1 MTSSSGPDT
10 KHKPAPPTV
19 EPSGALLMWIGLL
32 VALLLGWYGVHIL
45 WGPAELVLPPTHAA
59 PVEETVTVGLS
70 QHLPTAADSWLTYIR
85 KPKVAAD
92 SWLTYIRTSKI
103 AVVTCCGLLVSSKAG
118 RVLFGV
124 AAICFVAAAVAR
136 HLAAALVSCISM
148 LWAAVTAA
156 VEMLLKGCVAVLLA
170 PRLVIIAVL
179 LASTALFCVVQVSPA
194 VVPLHD

>member
-1 MTSSSGPDT
+1 MLSLQEMTSSSGPDT

-85 KPKVAAD
+85 TPKVAAD
-92 SWLTYIRTSKI
+92 SWLTYIRTPKVAADSWLMYIRTSKI

-124 AAICFVAAAVAR
+124 AAI
-136 HLAAALVSCISM
+136 AL
-148 LWAAVTAA
+148 
-156 VEMLLKGCVAVLLA
+156 
-170 PRLVIIAVL
+170 
-179 LASTALFCVVQVSPA
+179 
-194 VVPLHD
+194 